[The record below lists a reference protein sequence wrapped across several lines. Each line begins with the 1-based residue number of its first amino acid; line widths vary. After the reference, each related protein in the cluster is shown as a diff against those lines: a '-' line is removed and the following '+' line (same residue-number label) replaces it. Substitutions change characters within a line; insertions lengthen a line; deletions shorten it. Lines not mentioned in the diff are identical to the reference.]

1 MISSPTVLFHLK
13 VYTYYPPEILRYAF
27 SSLSSSNE
35 DVFSRDSSLR
45 SRMTARENIVVKDLE
60 EKAPLEDDSGRV
72 ILSSFRWNKV
82 LRPKQR
88 FAQKSL
94 RRWLGGGKGDYL
106 SKIIKNKYHSKSYT
120 TSPLSVNSKTRG
132 RFCVFKLCFVNRSF
146 KDIEPSP
153 VL

>member
-60 EKAPLEDDSGRV
+60 EKAPLQDDSGRV

-82 LRPKQR
+82 LCRKQR

-94 RRWLGGGKGDYL
+94 RRFVGGCKEIIYQKLLKTNIFKIYNLTAVGWTQRHGDGFVSL
-106 SKIIKNKYHSKSYT
+106 SCILLTDY
-120 TSPLSVNSKTRG
+120 SKT
-132 RFCVFKLCFVNRSF
+132 
-146 KDIEPSP
+146 
-153 VL
+153 